1 MMYTTNEV
9 LKLVHGIVRDAL
21 YRHEGEQEIE
31 NAIMQIE
38 VDTVECLLE
47 KEEKSEE

>member
-1 MMYTTNEV
+1 MRGKTNDV
-9 LKLVHGIVRDAL
+9 LKLVHGLVRDTL

-38 VDTVECLLE
+38 VDAVENLLE
-47 KEEKSEE
+47 EEEKSEE

>member
-38 VDTVECLLE
+38 VDAVEYLLE
-47 KEEKSEE
+47 EEKKSEE

>member
-9 LKLVHGIVRDAL
+9 LKLVHGLVRDAL
-21 YRHEGEQEIE
+21 YRHEGEQKIE

-38 VDTVECLLE
+38 VDVVENLLE
-47 KEEKSEE
+47 EEKSEE

>member
-9 LKLVHGIVRDAL
+9 LKLVHGLVRDAL
-21 YRHEGEQEIE
+21 CRNEGEQEIE

-38 VDTVECLLE
+38 FDAVEYLLE
-47 KEEKSEE
+47 EEEKSEK